1 MEAVIIGAGVNGLT
15 AAARL
20 AKAGWRVDVF
30 ERADRVG
37 GAARTDVIDGRLI
50 DRGAACHPF
59 GAASPAFAQLGLD
72 VEWLRAPIEMAHPLD
87 DGAAFLHRSL
97 AQTAAELGPDAR
109 VWRGIHAP
117 VVDHIDAHL
126 ANALA
131 PPNRWPAHPL
141 RLAQFGARG
150 AWPAAAV
157 PLRTERARA
166 LFAGSAAH
174 AILPPTRAGTAAF
187 GVLFGALGMT
197 RGWPVAKGG
206 SEVVARGLAE
216 LVEKH
221 GGRIHCNRDVPH
233 NAPKRRR
240 GPGVHKVDFLLNEP
254 VPWRDP
260 RVGQAATVHL
270 GGTLREIDHAE
281 RAIRRG
287 RLPERPFVM
296 AAQQF
301 VADPQRGL
309 SLWTYAHVPAGY
321 RERYPGEVRE
331 LITRQVERF
340 APGFRDVVERVV
352 EASPADLE
360 RWDPC
365 LVGGDIANGAHPLIR
380 LPHRL
385 GAGEYLASSATA
397 PGAGVHGMPGW
408 WAAEAALRD
417 FDPGALSG

>member
-1 MEAVIIGAGVNGLT
+1 
-15 AAARL
+15 
-20 AKAGWRVDVF
+20 
-30 ERADRVG
+30 
-37 GAARTDVIDGRLI
+37 
-50 DRGAACHPF
+50 
-59 GAASPAFAQLGLD
+59 
-72 VEWLRAPIEMAHPLD
+72 MAE
-87 DGAAFLHRSL
+87 G
-97 AQTAAELGPDAR
+97 
-109 VWRGIHAP
+109 
-117 VVDHIDAHL
+117 
-126 ANALA
+126 
-131 PPNRWPAHPL
+131 
-141 RLAQFGARG
+141 
-150 AWPAAAV
+150 
-157 PLRTERARA
+157 
-166 LFAGSAAH
+166 
-174 AILPPTRAGTAAF
+174 
-187 GVLFGALGMT
+187 
-197 RGWPVAKGG
+197 
-206 SEVVARGLAE
+206 
-216 LVEKH
+216 
-221 GGRIHCNRDVPH
+221 
-233 NAPKRRR
+233 
-240 GPGVHKVDFLLNEP
+240 
-254 VPWRDP
+254 
-260 RVGQAATVHL
+260 GQAASSSVLCRFDLSAMPEHVAILSGRTKDKNIGFIAEYLTNIGIDLKEVRVVADDVHL

-385 GAGEYLASSATA
+385 GAGEYLASSAAA

-417 FDPGALSG
+417 FDPGAARF